1 MITKVKVQETA
12 VVGKRLNRLDGPDKV
27 TGKFVYGADLSASGM
42 LHCKVFRSSIPH
54 GRIKRLD
61 IRKALAYPGVRT
73 IITAEDIPA
82 HIRYGHTLKD
92 EIVFARD
99 YVRYYGEPIAAL
111 AADNREIAEKAIKLI
126 EIEYEPLPVI
136 NDPEEALKPGAPLLH
151 PDWSE
156 YKGNPALIRYDNV
169 CTHTSI
175 NLGDVEKAF
184 AEADYVFEDRYT
196 SQMVH
201 QGYLEA
207 RAGMAH
213 VEADGTVVITS
224 STQNPFGILGNLSE
238 ILQLPTSKIRVIS
251 TGVGGGFGGKLDLGV
266 EHFVALLAR
275 KTGRPVKYLW
285 DREEEM
291 KAAAPREGSVIYVKT
306 GIMKD
311 GTIIARQGKVIL
323 DAGAYS
329 GDDTVIASVAALV
342 IRGSYNIPNVKV
354 DSLAV
359 YTNKANCG
367 AYRGPGA
374 PQTYYAIESHLDKI
388 AEKLNF
394 DKVELRKRNALKNG
408 DLGPTGQILESVSM
422 EETITKVVE
431 QMGMDLPRPKYTGRG
446 LATAIWTSA
455 GGSSCAYV
463 QLNDDGTVVLLTG
476 GKEIGTGAITMGVA
490 QIVAEELGLEITDVR
505 LVTGD
510 THATPFDFG
519 AQGGR
524 TTFNVGN
531 ASRIAAQDAKWQVLQ
546 AASEKLNVPLERLKL
561 KNKKVYDTD
570 NLETNISLAE
580 IAADRVW
587 NGGPILGRGSFIIE
601 PTKYDTSTIKGGVYP
616 VYNFPSFHTHAAEVE
631 VNPDTGEVTVTR
643 YVAAQDVGFAINPT
657 GAEGQITG
665 GVVQG
670 IGYAL
675 SEEINYKDGIVLNP
689 NMTDYK
695 MPTIMDVPR
704 IETIL
709 VESPSKVGP
718 YGAKGVGEAP
728 IILPAAAI
736 ANAVADAIGVHIHD
750 LPITAEK
757 VLKAIKE
764 KEKEKEKEKLAR

>member
-1 MITKVKVQETA
+1 MITKEKEKVVETT
-12 VVGKRLNRLDGPDKV
+12 VVGRRLNRLDGPDKV
-27 TGKFVYGADLSASGM
+27 TGKFVYGADLSAPGL
-42 LHCKVFRSSIPH
+42 LHCKVFRSTIPH

-61 IRKALAYPGVRT
+61 ISKALAYPGVRT
-73 IITAEDIPA
+73 VITAEDIPSN
-82 HIRYGHTLKD
+82 IRYGHTLKD

-99 YVRYYGEPIAAL
+99 YVRYYGEAIAAL
-111 AADNREIAEKAIKLI
+111 AADTREIAEKALKLI
-126 EIEYEPLPVI
+126 DIEYEPLPVI
-136 NDPEEALKPGAPLLH
+136 TDPEEALKPDAPLLH
-151 PDWSE
+151 PDWRD

-169 CTHTSI
+169 CAHTSI
-175 NLGDVEKAF
+175 NTGDVEKAF

-196 SQMVH
+196 SHMVH

-213 VEADGTVVITS
+213 IEADGMVVITS
-224 STQNPFGILGNLSE
+224 STQNPFGLLGNLSD

-251 TGVGGGFGGKLDLGV
+251 SGVGGGFGGKLDLGV

-329 GDDTVIASVAALV
+329 GDDTVIASVGAMLV
-342 IRGSYNIPNVKV
+342 RGPYNIPNLKV
-354 DSLAV
+354 DSMAV

-367 AYRGPGA
+367 AYRGPSA
-374 PQTYYAIESHLDKI
+374 PQTYYAIESHLDSI
-388 AEKLNF
+388 ASKLNF
-394 DKVELRKRNALKNG
+394 DKVELRRLNALKDG
-408 DLGPTGQILESVSM
+408 DMGPTGQILDSVCM
-422 EETITKVVE
+422 QETLTKAAE
-431 QMGMDLPRPKYTGRG
+431 KIGMDQPRPKYTGRG
-446 LATAIWTSA
+446 LACAIWTSA

-463 QLNDDGTVVLLTG
+463 QLNDDGTVVLITG
-476 GKEIGTGAITMGVA
+476 GKEIGTGAMTMGVA
-490 QIVAEELGLEITDVR
+490 QIVAEEMGIDITDVR
-505 LVTGD
+505 LITGD
-510 THATPFDFG
+510 TYATPYDFG

-531 ASRIAAQDAKWQVLQ
+531 AARIAAQDAKRQLFESV
-546 AASEKLNVPLERLKL
+546 SEKLNVPVERLNL
-561 KNKKVYDTD
+561 KNKQVYDSD
-570 NLETNISLAE
+570 NPAKNISLAE
-580 IAADRVW
+580 FAADRVW
-587 NGGPILGRGSFIIE
+587 NGGPIIGRGSFIIQ
-601 PTKYDTSTIKGGVYP
+601 PTEYDTSTIKGGTYP
-616 VYNFPSFHTHAAEVE
+616 VFNFPSFHTHAAEVE
-631 VNPDTGEVTVTR
+631 VDPDTGEVTVKR
-643 YVAAQDVGFAINPT
+643 FVVAQDVGFAINPT
-657 GAEGQITG
+657 GVEGQLTG
-665 GVVQG
+665 GAVQG

-675 SEEINYKDGIVLNP
+675 SEEIVYKDGVVLNP

-704 IETIL
+704 IETII
-709 VESPSKVGP
+709 VESPSKGGP

-736 ANAVADAIGVHIHD
+736 ANAVADAIGVYIHE

-757 VLKAIKE
+757 VLRALKE
-764 KEKEKEKEKLAR
+764 KEEKK